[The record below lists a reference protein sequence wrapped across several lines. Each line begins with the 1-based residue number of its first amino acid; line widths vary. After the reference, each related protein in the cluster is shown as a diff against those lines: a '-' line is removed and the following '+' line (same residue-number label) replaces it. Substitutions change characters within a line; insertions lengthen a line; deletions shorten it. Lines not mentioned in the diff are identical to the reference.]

1 MHRPPSAQLTPLQP
15 HGEGYSP
22 EQIQSQQSPH
32 FQRLQTKRRV
42 APNQGIESFAACSL
56 VCATRQTNSR
66 DRHAK
71 NICFAFVLN
80 LATYSSTVAD
90 AQGVMLKLL
99 TVRDSEICPVFVVM
113 VGARACAF
121 PLHHVAE
128 TMRPLPVKPVA
139 GTPGFV
145 RGVSVIRGTP
155 TPVVDLKALLENSE
169 SSESYGRF
177 VALKLD
183 NRRVVIGVDSVVG
196 LRNLDSA
203 QLGEL
208 PPLLRD
214 VTADL
219 IESFGTRDAQ
229 LLLVLRAA
237 RIVPDEVWTT
247 IAEAEAAP

>member
-1 MHRPPSAQLTPLQP
+1 M
-15 HGEGYSP
+15 
-22 EQIQSQQSPH
+22 
-32 FQRLQTKRRV
+32 
-42 APNQGIESFAACSL
+42 
-56 VCATRQTNSR
+56 
-66 DRHAK
+66 
-71 NICFAFVLN
+71 
-80 LATYSSTVAD
+80 
-90 AQGVMLKLL
+90 
-99 TVRDSEICPVFVVM
+99 TVRAAESSPVLVVM

-128 TMRPLPVKPVA
+128 TMRPLPIAPVA

-155 TPVVDLKALLENSE
+155 TPVVDLKALLGNSENSP
-169 SSESYGRF
+169 SYGRF
-177 VALKLD
+177 VTLKLD
-183 NRRVVIGVDSVVG
+183 DRRVVIGVDSVVG

-247 IAEAEAAP
+247 LAAAEAAP

>member
-1 MHRPPSAQLTPLQP
+1 MQH
-15 HGEGYSP
+15 
-22 EQIQSQQSPH
+22 
-32 FQRLQTKRRV
+32 
-42 APNQGIESFAACSL
+42 
-56 VCATRQTNSR
+56 
-66 DRHAK
+66 
-71 NICFAFVLN
+71 VLN
-80 LATYSSTVAD
+80 GRELETS
-90 AQGVMLKLL
+90 
-99 TVRDSEICPVFVVM
+99 PVVVVM

-128 TMRPLPVKPVA
+128 TMRPLPIKSVA

-145 RGVSVIRGTP
+145 RGVSVIRGMP

-169 SSESYGRF
+169 NSPSYGRF
-177 VALKLD
+177 VTLKLD
-183 NRRVVIGVDSVVG
+183 DRRVAIGVDSVVG

-237 RIVPDEVWTT
+237 RIVPDEVWITL
-247 IAEAEAAP
+247 AAVEAAS